1 MKKNNNLG
9 RAYCIFGLFMTV
21 AYIAMSLL
29 L

>member
-1 MKKNNNLG
+1 MKQNNNSG